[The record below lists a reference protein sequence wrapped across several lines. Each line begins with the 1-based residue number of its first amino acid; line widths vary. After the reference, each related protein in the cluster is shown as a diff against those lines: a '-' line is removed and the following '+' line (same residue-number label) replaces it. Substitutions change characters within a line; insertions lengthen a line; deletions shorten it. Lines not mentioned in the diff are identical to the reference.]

1 MAGRS
6 STALS
11 GLRPVHAGLNGGA
24 MFDGNAWINDFIG
37 KNWMLLILLYNM
49 LTVIFP
55 DSAALKAIG
64 QSFSRMFPVFRTK
77 GDGKK

>member
-1 MAGRS
+1 M
-6 STALS
+6 T
-11 GLRPVHAGLNGGA
+11 GGI

-64 QSFSRMFPVFRTK
+64 QSFSRMFPVFRSK
-77 GDGKK
+77 GDDKK